1 MDASCSTV
9 GEALC
14 TDTSRIGQ
22 SLKQTLDNRNAL
34 LYAYFRKQPKLS
46 EGAKM
51 KITAKHP
58 EAYRSAVDHNRR
70 RLGWIE
76 YDGSRYTAI
85 VLDFEVICKTY
96 KEAHQAI
103 YDAHEIQ

>member
-34 LYAYFRKQPKLS
+34 LYAYFSKQPKLS

-51 KITAKHP
+51 QITQ
-58 EAYRSAVDHNRR
+58 VIHNNQL
-70 RLGWIE
+70 LGFIE
-76 YDGSRYTAI
+76 HDGKRYTAI
-85 VLDFEVICKTY
+85 VLGDEIICKNHDDAT
-96 KEAHQAI
+96 QAI
-103 YDAHEIQ
+103 YDAHEIK